1 MNSTLSLNR
10 KDFAQLIV
18 DRIVQDKDRIK
29 KQYDVSKN
37 QIGYFF
43 IDDLLPPEITELINN
58 QFPSHDKMV
67 QKKSIRENKYIAVQM
82 NQYPRVLE
90 ELIFAFQDERVVK
103 IIKDLCEIEDL
114 QPDENLYAGGLS
126 SMKQFQFLN
135 PHLDNS
141 HDKERSRWRVL
152 NLLFYVTPNW
162 KDSNGG
168 HLEIWP
174 EGLEQHQTTLHSR
187 FNRLIVMATHDKSW
201 HSVSPVVVN
210 ASRNCVSN
218 YYFSNT
224 ALSNTDKFHVT
235 TFRGRPNQKI
245 RNQFLKIDSFLRMN
259 LRKLFK
265 KGVVK
270 NPHVYKT
277 KKD

>member
-1 MNSTLSLNR
+1 MPSLHR
-10 KDFAQLIV
+10 TYLAQLIV
-18 DRIVQDKDRIK
+18 NRIIQEKDRIK
-29 KQYDVSKN
+29 TQYEESKN
-37 QIGYFF
+37 QIGYFY
-43 IDDLLPPEITELINN
+43 IDDLLSAEITEQIDS
-58 QFPSHDKMV
+58 QFPSKQEMV
-67 QKKSIRENKYIAVQM
+67 LKKSIRENKYIGVQM
-82 NQYPRVLE
+82 NEYAPVLE
-90 ELIFAFQDERVVK
+90 ELIYAFQDDRVVNL
-103 IIKDLCEIEDL
+103 IKQVCGIQELT
-114 QPDENLYAGGLS
+114 PDENLYAGGLS
-126 SMKQFQFLN
+126 SMKQSQFLN

-141 HDKERSRWRVL
+141 HDKERNRWRVL

-174 EGLEQHQTTLHSR
+174 EGLDQHQTTLHSR

-224 ALSNTDKFHVT
+224 ALSGTDKFHVT
-235 TFRGRPNQKI
+235 TFRGRPHQKFKNHVL
-245 RNQFLKIDSFLRMN
+245 RFDSFLRMN
-259 LRKLFK
+259 LRKIFK

-270 NPHVYKT
+270 NPHVYKSN
-277 KKD
+277 KD

>member
-1 MNSTLSLNR
+1 MPSLHR
-10 KDFAQLIV
+10 TYLAQLIV
-18 DRIVQDKDRIK
+18 NRIIQEKDRIK
-29 KQYDVSKN
+29 TQYEESKN
-37 QIGYFF
+37 QIGYFY
-43 IDDLLPPEITELINN
+43 IDDLLSAEITEQIDS
-58 QFPSHDKMV
+58 QFPSKQEMV
-67 QKKSIRENKYIAVQM
+67 LKKSIRENKYIAVQM

-224 ALSNTDKFHVT
+224 ALSGTDKFHVT
-235 TFRGRPNQKI
+235 TFRGRPHQKFKNHVL
-245 RNQFLKIDSFLRMN
+245 RFDSFLRMN
-259 LRKLFK
+259 LRKIFK
-265 KGVVK
+265 KGIVK
-270 NPHVYKT
+270 NPHVYKSN
-277 KKD
+277 KD

>member
-1 MNSTLSLNR
+1 MPSLHR
-10 KDFAQLIV
+10 TYLAQLIV
-18 DRIVQDKDRIK
+18 NRIIQEKDRIK
-29 KQYDVSKN
+29 TQYEESKN
-37 QIGYFF
+37 QIGYFY
-43 IDDLLPPEITELINN
+43 IDDLLSPEITEQIDS
-58 QFPSHDKMV
+58 QFPSKQEMV
-67 QKKSIRENKYIAVQM
+67 LKKSIRENKYIGVQM
-82 NQYPRVLE
+82 NEYAPVLE
-90 ELIFAFQDERVVK
+90 ELIYAFQDDRVVNL
-103 IIKDLCEIEDL
+103 IKQVCGIQELT
-114 QPDENLYAGGLS
+114 PDENLYAGGLS
-126 SMKQFQFLN
+126 SMKQSQFLN

-141 HDKERSRWRVL
+141 HDKERNRWRVL

-174 EGLEQHQTTLHSR
+174 EGLDQHQTTLHSR

-224 ALSNTDKFHVT
+224 ALSGTDKFHVT
-235 TFRGRPNQKI
+235 TFRGRPHQKFKNHVL
-245 RNQFLKIDSFLRMN
+245 RFDSFLRMN
-259 LRKLFK
+259 LRKIFK

-270 NPHVYKT
+270 NPHVYKS